1 MTETAQSTPWPR
13 IVAIGFALAAAVAVI
28 LLAFSWPNVTAAA
41 KDLPVAIVGP
51 SAQVQQLENAIEKQ
65 SPGAIKFRTA
75 DSRDDAITLIK
86 SRTVYG
92 AIVLAQK
99 PEVLTA
105 TAASPVVS
113 QLLSAA
119 AAQLQGEVTDVVPLA
134 STDPRGAGL
143 ASAAFPLV
151 IGGLLGGIATSLII
165 VGVWRRLAAL
175 LVYGVVGG
183 FGLTGILQAWFGAL
197 QGGYLVNT
205 IAVGL
210 TLLAVSATVVGLVSI
225 LGRPGIGVSAVIFIL
240 IANPISAAAIPL
252 EFLVAPWGAVG
263 QWFPPGAA
271 ATLLRDL
278 SYFPAAN
285 LAFAWLVLTGWAVAG
300 LLLAAVGHA
309 RVSPRARA
317 RTEALAPQN

>member
-1 MTETAQSTPWPR
+1 VTETAPSTPWPR
-13 IVAIGFALAAAVAVI
+13 IVAIGFTLAAAVAVI

-65 SPGAIKFRTA
+65 SPDAIKFRTA
-75 DSRDDAITLIK
+75 DTRDDAITLIK

-92 AIVLAQK
+92 AIILAQK

-113 QLLSAA
+113 QLLAAA

-151 IGGLLGGIATSLII
+151 IGGLLGGIVISLVV

-175 LVYGVVGG
+175 LVYAIVGG
-183 FGLTGILQAWFGAL
+183 FGLTGILQGWFGAL

-225 LGRPGIGVSAVIFIL
+225 LGRAGIGVSALTFIL

-252 EFLVAPWGAVG
+252 EFLVTPWGAVG
-263 QWFPPGAA
+263 QWFPPGAGV
-271 ATLLRDL
+271 TLLRDL
-278 SYFPAAN
+278 SYFPTAN
-285 LAFAWLVLTGWAVAG
+285 VAFPWLVLGTWAVVG
-300 LLLAAVGHA
+300 LLLGAVGHA
-309 RVSPRARA
+309 RVRSRARA
-317 RTEALAPQN
+317 EVLAPQI

>member
-1 MTETAQSTPWPR
+1 VTETPPSTAWPR

-41 KDLPVAIVGP
+41 KDLPVALVGP
-51 SAQVQQLENAIEKQ
+51 SAQIQQLENAIEKQ

-75 DSRDDAITLIK
+75 DNRDDAITLIK

-99 PEVLTA
+99 PEILTA

-113 QLLSAA
+113 QLLASAA
-119 AAQLQGEVTDVVPLA
+119 GQLQGELTDIVPLA
-134 STDPRGAGL
+134 SSDPRGAGL

-165 VGVWRRLAAL
+165 VGIWRRLAAL
-175 LVYGVVGG
+175 LVYAVVGG
-183 FGLTGILQAWFGAL
+183 FGLTGILQGWFGAL
-197 QGGYLVNT
+197 QGGYVLNA

-225 LGRPGIGVSAVIFIL
+225 LGRAGIGASALIFIL

-252 EFLVAPWGAVG
+252 EFLVTPWGAVG
-263 QWFPPGAA
+263 QWFPPGAGV
-271 ATLLRDL
+271 TLLRDL

-285 LAFAWLVLTGWAVAG
+285 MAFPWLVLGTWAVVG
-300 LLLAAVGHA
+300 LLLGAVGHA
-309 RVSPRARA
+309 RVSSRARA
-317 RTEALAPQN
+317 EVLAPQN